1 MRLKTDESKTIE
13 EYLLKSPINR
23 GESKPYFSA
32 SKALGV
38 TEEKVRQVWRSIRKS
53 GKVGDV
59 YIVKHSNTEA
69 AITSS
74 SGDSIS
80 FKSVDEVNDTA
91 KINKVVGFEVV
102 TLQDLINTCKI
113 DVNIW
118 NIDSWECKRYNSWIK
133 KDGEIYNEPRYSV
146 SAKLSKRKIDTDLGK
161 QKELLISEFKEIITS
176 ISPVTK
182 LNPYNVKEG
191 LLLELSAPDLHLGK
205 LSWKDESGEDYDIN
219 IACQRYKEAIYNLA
233 GRAPLDNIERI
244 LLPIGNDM
252 ITIDSRKNMT
262 TAGTPQDSDS
272 RFRKMLIVL
281 RDLLIDVI
289 NTLITVAPVDVVV
302 VSGNHDYDSMF
313 TIGMVLEAFYSKND
327 NVSIDNSATQRKYY
341 QFGKNGIQFTHG
353 NEEKHQD
360 LGLIFATERP
370 QLWGETKFREV
381 QLGHFHKNKKLSF
394 LSADEHQGFQV
405 QVLPSLSGTDAWH
418 NSKGYN
424 SLKQAKAFLYDKE
437 EGKIAELTYTIK

>member
-1 MRLKTDESKTIE
+1 MRLKTDVSKKIE
-13 EYLLKSPINR
+13 DYLLKHPINR
-23 GESKPYFSA
+23 GQSRPYFPA
-32 SKALGV
+32 AKALEVG
-38 TEEKVRQVWRSIRKS
+38 EEKVRQVWRGLRKS
-53 GKVGDV
+53 GQVGDV
-59 YIVKHSNTEA
+59 YCVKSDSTQEA
-69 AITSS
+69 TVVATSGES
-74 SGDSIS
+74 ASIWGES
-80 FKSVDEVNDTA
+80 DDKAYLNMPTDKEV
-91 KINKVVGFEVV
+91 K
-102 TLQDLINTCKI
+102 TLEDLLTTIKI
-113 DVNIW
+113 DTDIW
-118 NIDSWECKRYNSWIK
+118 NVDSWECKRYNSWIK
-133 KDGEIYNEPRYSV
+133 KDGEIYNEPRYSLA
-146 SAKLSKRKIDTDLGK
+146 AKFSRKRLGTDVK
-161 QKELLISEFKEIITS
+161 QQKEFILSELKDAIASSVPATPLRSYEVS
-176 ISPVTK
+176 D
-182 LNPYNVKEG
+182 G

-219 IACQRYKEAIYNLA
+219 IACQRYKEAIFNLA
-233 GRAPLDNIERI
+233 GRAPLDNIEKI

-272 RFRKMLIVL
+272 RFRKMLIVV

-289 NTLITVAPVDVVV
+289 NTLVTVAPVDVVV

-327 NVSIDNSATQRKYY
+327 NVNIDNSATQRKYY
-341 QFGKNGIQFTHG
+341 QFGSNGIQFSHG

-360 LGLIFATERP
+360 LGLIFATEKP

-424 SLKQAKAFLYDKE
+424 TLKQAKAFLYDKE